1 MAFLG
6 LCSDDFLITTLR
18 DVFGAN
24 PVRVPEMR
32 LAPLVV
38 LASNGR
44 TTSFRGSLAPLLR
57 GAPAFDIDVARSRT
71 ANLSGRRSRQVKA
84 EVGLEI
90 LEGFL
95 SGMGLP
101 SAAVAAKFAGAKT
114 VSFSFED
121 VQRVWVD
128 PAIVGLQLS
137 NKVIDAAQPA
147 ATIFLDGTHQFLI
160 VDSTIQSRDFNI
172 KVESASN
179 GGFSLD
185 VPAIQEMVGKV
196 NTALQVSNAS
206 STDITFKGESY
217 LSFAFSCLRLN
228 VDANGKVTSM
238 PPAGNVPTLAGAS
251 AAAGERPATQKGALA
266 AATARRSAAAHT
278 ELPDRTH
285 VLVWTPPPR
294 HLS

>member
-217 LSFAFSCLRLN
+217 LSFAFSCLRLY

-251 AAAGERPATQKGALA
+251 AAAGERPATQILYTPDRLLLSTDAGLVDVVFPPSGP
-266 AATARRSAAAHT
+266 AAT
-278 ELPDRTH
+278 
-285 VLVWTPPPR
+285 
-294 HLS
+294 